1 MANVDPRTILPRVFA
16 KYEWSPAS
24 SNLNARDNELVD
36 IAVVGTAALAAAT
49 ILRETHGERVG
60 GNNEPQQII
69 DQVVAFIDREESRF
83 EPDYSPLD
91 LATKARAGWTDK
103 NGIFEF
109 TRDGLREAT
118 EGFDFHRVLDVLAE
132 NGSLLIPKDG
142 KRSKVKK
149 VNGRP
154 TRVYPVDSTK
164 LQPPV

>member
-1 MANVDPRTILPRVFA
+1 LDADPPAYGVNFA
-16 KYEWSPAS
+16 
-24 SNLNARDNELVD
+24 RR
-36 IAVVGTAALAAAT
+36 ITAT
-49 ILRETHGERVG
+49 ILRETYGERVG
-60 GNNEPQQII
+60 GNNEPQQIV

-83 EPDYSPLD
+83 EPDYSPPD

-132 NGSLLIPKDG
+132 NGALLIRKDG

-164 LQPPV
+164 LHSPV